1 MPNLF
6 DYAICTIFAREFME
20 GAIII
25 GEFRTVIQKSD
36 IPEDAEAASKD
47 RMLREVTVSAAI
59 AALVAVLVVVIVAI
73 PLAVLSK
80 DFDEKVA
87 DVIEGVSKVVAAICI
102 LQLSLKIPKWM
113 GYYKNKK
120 DGKISRSFDLTIPSI
135 RFNVAWNIWREVAE
149 CGVFLLPAFLKGDN
163 LVAIPLSAVIGITV
177 GLAVGFFV
185 YWANQSMKKKQYVCI
200 FVTLV
205 LVFLATGLLVGGCH
219 EFEEVWGETKK
230 VWTIGNDFWSHKEL
244 PMVIL
249 KPFGYSSS
257 RTVLQI
263 ATFWGFLGLSAL
275 LHFMKFQEM
284 KRLDHE
290 LKQLIAEDKLSSS
303 SSSIEEVDL
312 EAEKGI
318 EVSVEEETPDAES

>member
-6 DYAICTIFAREFME
+6 DYAMCIIFAREFME

-36 IPEDAEAASKD
+36 VPESADAPTKE
-47 RMLREVTVSAAI
+47 RMLREVTVSAAL
-59 AALVAVLVVVIVAI
+59 AALFAVIVVVIVAI
-73 PLAVLSK
+73 PLAILSNEFNK
-80 DFDEKVA
+80 DVA
-87 DVIEGVSKVVAAICI
+87 EWIEGVSKVIAAVCI
-102 LQLSLKIPKWM
+102 LILSLKIPKWM

-120 DGKISRSFDLTIPSI
+120 NGKISQSFDLTITSI

-149 CGVFLLPAFLKGDN
+149 CGVFLLPLFLDGNN
-163 LVAIPLSAVIGITV
+163 LVAIPLSALVGISV

-185 YWANQSMKKKQYVCI
+185 YWANLAMKKKHYACI

-205 LVFLATGLLVGGCH
+205 LIFLAAGLFVGGCH
-219 EFEEVWGETKK
+219 EFEEMLGETRE
-230 VWTIGNDFWSHKEL
+230 VWAVKNDFWSHREL

-263 ATFWGFLGLSAL
+263 SSYWCFLGVTAAL
-275 LHFMKFQEM
+275 HMMKFMQM
-284 KRLDHE
+284 KRLNQE
-290 LKQLIAEDKLSSS
+290 LKQLVVENKLSSNSNGS
-303 SSSIEEVDL
+303 SDDEGEV
-312 EAEKGI
+312 AEKADI
-318 EVSVEEETPDAES
+318 ES